1 MDAILPMTP
10 NVIGWRPRMGIVAG
24 LFTFRLVG
32 SRERLNPRGM
42 ASMVRI
48 IGIDP
53 GLRRCGWGI
62 IESEGS
68 RLRYIACGTIAPKV
82 SGSLAERLAELH
94 AGLRQLIELHRPDEA
109 AVEET
114 FVNAGPRS
122 ALQLGQARGVV
133 LMTPASMGLPVGE
146 YAANLVKKSVVGTGH
161 AEKTQVQTMIKIL
174 LPAADFIGADA
185 ADALAIAIC
194 HAHHRGMAALRAT
207 A

>member
-1 MDAILPMTP
+1 
-10 NVIGWRPRMGIVAG
+10 
-24 LFTFRLVG
+24 
-32 SRERLNPRGM
+32 M

-62 IESEGS
+62 IESEGN
-68 RLRYIACGTIAPKV
+68 RLRYVACGTLTPKIDMA
-82 SGSLAERLAELH
+82 LADRLAALH
-94 AGLRQLIELHRPDEA
+94 RGLRELIELHRPDEA

-122 ALQLGQARGVV
+122 ALQLGQARGVA
-133 LMTPASMGLPVGE
+133 LMTPASMGLVVGE
-146 YAANLVKKSVVGTGH
+146 YAANLVKKSVVGSGH
-161 AEKTQVQTMIKIL
+161 ADKAQIQLMVKTL
-174 LPAADFIGADA
+174 LPAAEFKGADA

-194 HAHHRGMAALRAT
+194 HAHHRGMAALRAS

>member
-1 MDAILPMTP
+1 M
-10 NVIGWRPRMGIVAG
+10 AG
-24 LFTFRLVG
+24 
-32 SRERLNPRGM
+32 
-42 ASMVRI
+42 MVRI

-62 IESEGS
+62 VESEGN
-68 RLRYIACGTIAPKV
+68 RLRFVACGTLTPRV
-82 SGSLAERLAELH
+82 DMSLAERLARLH
-94 AGLRQLIELHRPDEA
+94 EGLREVIGLYRPDEA

-133 LMTPASMGLPVGE
+133 LMTPAAMGLPVGE

-161 AEKTQVQTMIKIL
+161 AEKAQIQLMVKTL
-174 LPAADFIGADA
+174 LPAADFAGADA

-194 HAHHRGMAALRAT
+194 HAHHRSLATLRVSA
-207 A
+207 